1 MTATLTLVLR
11 RIGLRVRERRKSVG
25 LSQERLARL
34 SGLSRATINQ
44 LETGTLVELGV
55 NKLAF
60 LLGLLGLRL
69 EAGPQVSRRR
79 ALWMAS
85 RTASVS
91 YKTPLDVAE
100 LAKALASGDLPESL
114 LPHVSTLLDE
124 APLSLLVS
132 AVEDAARLGR
142 VPPRRIWRHLVRWA
156 GELHSPRAAWA

>member
-1 MTATLTLVLR
+1 MTVDLR
-11 RIGLRVRERRKSVG
+11 RIGLRVRERRQSVG

-55 NKLAF
+55 NKLAL

-69 EAGPQVSRRR
+69 EAGPHVSRRR
-79 ALWMAS
+79 ALWMAA

-91 YKTPLDVAE
+91 YRTPLDVCG
-100 LAKALASGDLPESL
+100 LTNALASGDLPESL
-114 LPHVSTLLDE
+114 LPQVSTLLDE

-132 AVEDAARLGR
+132 AVEEAARTSR

-156 GELHSPRAAWA
+156 GELNSPRAAWA